1 MHFLRVQ
8 QEAKT
13 NWMNEKPTVPLW
25 LAGVYCVTFAGP
37 MWHTLRGLIRDR
49 DARWLWHVPASLGS
63 ALGDAWGWW
72 TYKRRGKDKT
82 LIAKLKVKQTLK
94 RN

>member
-1 MHFLRVQ
+1 
-8 QEAKT
+8 
-13 NWMNEKPTVPLW
+13 
-25 LAGVYCVTFAGP
+25 
-37 MWHTLRGLIRDR
+37 LIRDR